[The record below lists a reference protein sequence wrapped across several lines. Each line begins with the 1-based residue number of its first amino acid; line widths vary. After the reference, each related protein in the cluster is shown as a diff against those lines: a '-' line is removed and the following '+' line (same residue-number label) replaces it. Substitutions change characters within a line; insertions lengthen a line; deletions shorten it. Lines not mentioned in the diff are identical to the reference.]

1 VLVIRQSLL
10 PALLLAAAG
19 PVAAELVYVDSAPD
33 PAAVVTVDTRPETAC
48 LERTLNNARCL
59 PPEAFLGPRRRLASF
74 RDIVW
79 VLGAAGLRGDETV
92 LVAGADPVR
101 RDAVAALLHL
111 AGQDRVEVLIPP
123 LAQYL
128 GTSGAV
134 AAPGRARGV
143 LRDPIYTGQLREAL
157 IVLRDELA
165 RRLTEPGAPRLLDGR
180 PVDEYWGERLRAR
193 RGGHLP
199 GAELA
204 PAAKLRSALARGEKP
219 LAATG
224 EVVVYG
230 HEPLTGL
237 AYLTL
242 LRAGYDIDARLY
254 PGGWREWADDGR
266 LPADAAVY
274 REPESA
280 PVEQSGAVGA
290 GPWAQALLTL
300 GAALAAALFGYLLG
314 RRRIA

>member
-1 VLVIRQSLL
+1 VGKRIHHGLL
-10 PALLLAAAG
+10 PALLLAVAG
-19 PVAAELVYVDSAPD
+19 PVGAELVYVDAVPD
-33 PAAVVTVDTRPETAC
+33 PAAVVVVDTRPEPAC
-48 LERTLNNARCL
+48 LERSLDQARCL
-59 PPEAFLGPRRRLASF
+59 PTGTFLGPQRRLASF

-79 VLGAAGLRGDETV
+79 VLGTAGLRGDETV

-111 AGQDRVEVLIPP
+111 AGQRRVEVLIPP
-123 LAQYL
+123 LPQYL
-128 GTSGAV
+128 GTPGT
-134 AAPGRARGV
+134 AAGTGRVRGV
-143 LRDPIYTGQLREAL
+143 VRDPIYTGQVREDL
-157 IVLRDELA
+157 IVLRDELV
-165 RRLTEPGAPRLLDGR
+165 RRLTAPGAPRLLDGR

-204 PAAKLRSALARGEKP
+204 PAAELRAALARGEKP
-219 LAATG
+219 LAAAG
-224 EVVVYG
+224 EVVAYG

-242 LRAGYDIDARLY
+242 LRAGYGIDARLY

-266 LPADAAVY
+266 LPADAVAY
-274 REPESA
+274 REPE
-280 PVEQSGAVGA
+280 PVETSGAPGA

-314 RRRIA
+314 RRRIT